1 MESPAKSGIA
11 LQYTQKINNGK
22 QHGRFMKIVSVGHS
36 QRKYGKVANLFSK
49 KLNYGL
55 IRLGHHIYEFD
66 DREVARSQSLFRSRV
81 GGTKRANRRF
91 LEVCENFRPRVIFLG
106 HADLISNETLSRC
119 RGLIPDV
126 KIAHW
131 TVDAFYTP
139 RNFKRFE
146 TFSESVDALFATTGG
161 SVLAGFKT
169 TANRVAYIPNAIDK
183 AIDCL
188 QNDRK
193 DHFEVDLLF
202 CGSPDKGGPGKQTLR
217 DSLLK
222 QLACE
227 PRLSKV
233 QFEVRGLMG
242 KAGAYGD
249 EYDQLLSRSKMA
261 LNLSKDNDAP
271 VYSSSRIAQLL
282 GNGILTFIPRSSR
295 MDQLIS
301 DKEAVF
307 FDGYEDLLQK
317 ILYFHH
323 HDDERKR
330 IAEAGRVASHKRF
343 SSERVAG
350 FMLEFTTGTPL
361 SEDYEWRD
369 HIF

>member
-1 MESPAKSGIA
+1 M
-11 LQYTQKINNGK
+11 
-22 QHGRFMKIVSVGHS
+22 
-36 QRKYGKVANLFSK
+36 
-49 KLNYGL
+49 
-55 IRLGHHIYEFD
+55 
-66 DREVARSQSLFRSRV
+66 
-81 GGTKRANRRF
+81 
-91 LEVCENFRPRVIFLG
+91 
-106 HADLISNETLSRC
+106 
-119 RGLIPDV
+119 IPEI

-169 TANRVAYIPNAIDK
+169 PGKRLAYIPNAVDK

-188 QNDRK
+188 QNDQK
-193 DHFEVDLLF
+193 DTFDVDLLF

-217 DSLLK
+217 DSLLHR
-222 QLACE
+222 LAGE
-227 PRLSKV
+227 PRLTEV
-233 QFEVRGLMG
+233 RFEIRGLMG
-242 KAGAYGD
+242 KSGVYGD
-249 EYDQLLSRSKMA
+249 EYDQLLNRSKMA

-271 VYSSSRIAQLL
+271 VYSSSRISQLL

-307 FDGYEDLLQK
+307 FDGYEDLLEK
-317 ILYFHH
+317 ILYFQH
-323 HDDERKR
+323 HDEERKR
-330 IAEAGRVASHKRF
+330 IAEAGRIASHKRF

-350 FMLEFTTGTPL
+350 FMLELTAGTPL
-361 SEDYEWRD
+361 SEDYEWRE

>member
-1 MESPAKSGIA
+1 
-11 LQYTQKINNGK
+11 
-22 QHGRFMKIVSVGHS
+22 MKILSVGHG
-36 QRKYGKVANLFSK
+36 QRKFGKVANLFSK

-55 IRLGHHIYEFD
+55 IRLGHHIYGFD
-66 DREVARSQSLFRSRV
+66 DREVARSQSPFKSRV

-91 LEVCENFRPRVIFLG
+91 LEVCKNFRPRVILLG
-106 HADLISNETLSRC
+106 HADLISNKTLKQC
-119 RGLIPDV
+119 RMLIPEI

-139 RNFKRFE
+139 RNSKRFE
-146 TFSESVDALFATTGG
+146 TFSESTDALFATTGG
-161 SVLAGFKT
+161 SALAGFKKPGI
-169 TANRVAYIPNAIDK
+169 RLAYIPNAVDK

-188 QNDRK
+188 QNDQK
-193 DHFEVDLLF
+193 DTFDVDLLF

-217 DSLLK
+217 DSLL
-222 QLACE
+222 QRLAEE

-233 QFEVRGLMG
+233 RLEIRGLMG
-242 KAGAYGD
+242 KSGTYGD

-271 VYSSSRIAQLL
+271 VYSSSRISQLL
-282 GNGILTFIPRSSR
+282 GNGILTFIPRSSK

-307 FDGYEDLLQK
+307 YDGYEDLLEK
-317 ILYFHH
+317 ILYFQE
-323 HDDERKR
+323 HDSERKQ
-330 IAEAGRVASHKRF
+330 IAETGRVASHKRF
-343 SSERVAG
+343 SSERVAR
-350 FMLEFTTGTPL
+350 FMLEVTTAVPL